1 MNAVSRGVQ
10 QVQVVALNRWWADGR
25 VDAHVYIYIL
35 YVYYM
40 YIYIICMYILYIHT
54 DISTYLQ
61 LSVGK
66 DIWGTSFGFGGV
78 LGSQK
83 SPRRARPPAVSARCG
98 RFDQPIFWGPEEV
111 SIGED
116 FWLPKLR
123 IYSTMWDF
131 NEQTVGF
138 SQQRLGSKQP
148 KKESFELSRK
158 RVSTSRKREIQQH
171 MKCFFTKTIIKNNI
185 RWNIFL
191 ITKHW
196 WTFPEK

>member
-40 YIYIICMYILYIHT
+40 YIYIYIICMYILYIHT

-111 SIGED
+111 STGED

-138 SQQRLGSKQP
+138 SQQRLGLKQP

-171 MKCFFTKTIIKNNI
+171 MKCFFSQRQSSKTISDEIY
-185 RWNIFL
+185 F
-191 ITKHW
+191 
-196 WTFPEK
+196 

>member
-1 MNAVSRGVQ
+1 MC
-10 QVQVVALNRWWADGR
+10 
-25 VDAHVYIYIL
+25 IYIL

-40 YIYIICMYILYIHT
+40 YTYIICMYILYIHT

-111 SIGED
+111 STGED

-138 SQQRLGSKQP
+138 SQQRLGLKQP

-158 RVSTSRKREIQQH
+158 RVSTSRKGRFNNIWNV
-171 MKCFFTKTIIKNNI
+171 FFTKTIIKNNI